1 MDDMDDNDD
10 NADNDDMVAPISKN
24 EKVFITIFLGT
35 VFSSPGQLN
44 VSVCR
49 SLQANE
55 QSESFE
61 QQRMIPKPFLLNRQ
75 H

>member
-24 EKVFITIFLGT
+24 KKVFITILPGT

-61 QQRMIPKPFLLNRQ
+61 QQRMIPKPFLQIRQ

>member
-24 EKVFITIFLGT
+24 KKVFITILPGT

-44 VSVCR
+44 VSACL
-49 SLQANE
+49 SLQAN
-55 QSESFE
+55 
-61 QQRMIPKPFLLNRQ
+61 
-75 H
+75 